1 MVQVTHN
8 VTLNNITQF
17 NIFWLDVNFDKF
29 TVRLNYLYIL
39 SMLAKFQDDQ
49 ILIVRSSINF
59 KRYEV
64 QSLSILKTNWYFGL
78 IIKRY
83 HREQMS

>member
-8 VTLNNITQF
+8 VTLNNVTPF
-17 NIFWLDVNFDKF
+17 NIFLLDINFDKF

-49 ILIVRSSINF
+49 IQIVMSSINF
-59 KRYEV
+59 KRYRV
-64 QSLSILKTNWYFGL
+64 HSPPTLKNDWYFGL

-83 HREQMS
+83 HQK

>member
-49 ILIVRSSINF
+49 ILIVMSSINF

-83 HREQMS
+83 HRKQMS